1 MFGHRNLVDGAEVQ
15 LAELLCD
22 AGVIA
27 DSYADLHSN
36 ILLYD
41 DIAEIT
47 EIAEAEEPV
56 MPMMSMM
63 PMMTPVMSSAHGVE
77 FRIDQF
83 THSTH
88 DFPPWGV
95 AMNNMWLEPYW
106 RVSFP
111 SVTEITGGAR
121 SPRVRCHNGI
131 LLDMLAAIA
140 RNEDRRRQ

>member
-1 MFGHRNLVDGAEVQ
+1 MGIDTVSRAFPSALSDGARVQENSRLNSSPPPSGAGKERSGIRNLVDGAEVQ

-63 PMMTPVMSSAHGVE
+63 PMMMPVMSSAHGVE

-88 DFPPWGV
+88 DFPPRG
-95 AMNNMWLEPYW
+95 L
-106 RVSFP
+106 
-111 SVTEITGGAR
+111 
-121 SPRVRCHNGI
+121 
-131 LLDMLAAIA
+131 
-140 RNEDRRRQ
+140 Q